1 VHDRA
6 AGQWGISNVVPGL
19 HIQVLDC
26 LKPGEDEI
34 ILPKTSADV
43 FSSTNID
50 YLLRCLGV
58 KYLLL
63 AGCVTDQCVE
73 SAVRHACDLGY
84 LVTLV
89 TGIHHSSIWS
99 T

>member
-1 VHDRA
+1 MLDVKST
-6 AGQWGISNVVPGL
+6 GQQPERDYSDL
-19 HIQVLDC
+19 TALQIQVIDC

-50 YLLRCLGV
+50 YVLRCLGV

-89 TGIHHSSIWS
+89 TGNPPKY
-99 T
+99 